1 MPKTK
6 DAFAL
11 EGFDGARILSR
22 NYFRG
27 YAPPEELHL
36 TDEDY
41 LTSIVLSASDA
52 DDSTF
57 SERFAGVNGSEAIL
71 TFWGSGA
78 KSAKLAYTMTLANKY
93 QTRLTRHN
101 DKLMEYSA
109 SLIGDYDF
117 SDKIQTKI
125 RRAQNLADRYAD
137 ACRAVQNLQ
146 RALFNAIATIEDGN
160 ADSVRRRFAERLRQ
174 ARKKKNMTQ
183 QDVANLIHMSA
194 GGYTQYE
201 LARRDPSIPTLI
213 KLARILDCS
222 ADWLLG
228 LTA

>member
-11 EGFDGARILSR
+11 EGFDETRILSR

-41 LTSIVLSASDA
+41 LTSIVLSAADA
-52 DDSTF
+52 DEANF
-57 SERFAGVNGSEAIL
+57 SDKLADIMIFDFYANNLMR
-71 TFWGSGA
+71 
-78 KSAKLAYTMTLANKY
+78 LAYTMTRANKY
-93 QTRLTRHN
+93 QTRLTQHS
-101 DKLMEYSA
+101 DKLMKYSVRLVEKYA
-109 SLIGDYDF
+109 LD
-117 SDKIQTKI
+117 DKIQTKI
-125 RRAQNLADRYAD
+125 RRAQNLADSYAD

-146 RALFNAIATIEDGN
+146 RAIFNSIATIKDGN

>member
-1 MPKTK
+1 MPKTR

-11 EGFDGARILSR
+11 EGFDDKRILARIF
-22 NYFRG
+22 NG
-27 YAPPEELHL
+27 YGEKTDSAIIDSHSKNFALENAIKLHANC
-36 TDEDY
+36 
-41 LTSIVLSASDA
+41 I
-52 DDSTF
+52 
-57 SERFAGVNGSEAIL
+57 FAMNQ
-71 TFWGSGA
+71 
-78 KSAKLAYTMTLANKY
+78 Y
-93 QTRLTRHN
+93 QTRLTRHS
-101 DKLMEYSA
+101 DKLMKYSVH
-109 SLIGDYDF
+109 LIRNFPLD
-117 SDKIQTKI
+117 DKIQAKI

>member
-11 EGFDGARILSR
+11 EGFDDKRILAR

-36 TDEDY
+36 KDEDY
-41 LTSIVLSASDA
+41 LTSIVLSAADA
-52 DDSTF
+52 DEANF
-57 SERFAGVNGSEAIL
+57 SDKLADIMIFDFYANNLMR
-71 TFWGSGA
+71 
-78 KSAKLAYTMTLANKY
+78 LAYTMKKANEY
-93 QTRLTRHN
+93 QTRLTKHS
-101 DKLMEYSA
+101 DKLMKYSVH
-109 SLIGDYDF
+109 LIEKHALD
-117 SDKIQTKI
+117 DKIQAKI
-125 RRAQNLADRYAD
+125 RRAQYLAERYAD

-146 RALFNAIATIEDGN
+146 RAIFNSIATIKDGN

>member
-11 EGFDGARILSR
+11 EGFDETRILSR
-22 NYFRG
+22 IFNG
-27 YAPPEELHL
+27 YGEKTDSAIIDSHNNNFAPENAIKLHANC
-36 TDEDY
+36 
-41 LTSIVLSASDA
+41 I
-52 DDSTF
+52 
-57 SERFAGVNGSEAIL
+57 FAMNQ
-71 TFWGSGA
+71 
-78 KSAKLAYTMTLANKY
+78 Y
-93 QTRLTRHN
+93 QTRLTRHS
-101 DKLMEYSA
+101 DKLMKYSVH
-109 SLIGDYDF
+109 LIRNFPLD
-117 SDKIQTKI
+117 DKIQAKI
-125 RRAQNLADRYAD
+125 RRAQYLVERYAD